1 MNYFLPV
8 AFMMLLASCTPTISY
23 LGDTYPVSGDVDI
36 YYDKEDIDRDYKV
49 MGHLTHDLFINYN
62 VELIRDEMIRTAR
75 VNGADGIIFSEYT
88 TTNNADCDT
97 RRMVKASLVK
107 YVP

>member
-1 MNYFLPV
+1 MKIIVPIAFL
-8 AFMMLLASCTPTISY
+8 LIITSCTPTISY
-23 LGDTYPVSGDVDI
+23 LGDTYPVSQELDI
-36 YYDKEDIDRDYKV
+36 YYDAQDIDRDYKV

-75 VNGADGIIFSEYT
+75 TNGADGILFSEYST
-88 TTNNADCDT
+88 TSNADCDT

-107 YVP
+107 YL